1 MSDIIEQTVPATD
14 EPKVKRTRTKR
25 ESVTVTDIARK
36 RAKARGIS
44 EDKAAKEVRGILR
57 ANFDVV
63 TKLDP
68 SIVKVKERA
77 NDGNRWP
84 AMRVDVDKFVNDRS
98 YRAATIAKYGKR
110 TK

>member
-1 MSDIIEQTVPATD
+1 MSENTEQTVTPNVVAA
-14 EPKVKRTRTKR
+14 PKPKRTKR

-57 ANFDVV
+57 ANFDVI

-84 AMRVDVDKFVNDRS
+84 AMKVDVDKFVNDRS